1 MQAAAA
7 AAGAGAAPLLSL
19 PPPLY
24 SWLQPLDS
32 VSVGWLGG
40 VPVIDVST
48 ALHCI
53 ANLSLPQ
60 IHVSWTEAVL
70 PLPSLMRLWPLPLV

>member
-1 MQAAAA
+1 MAAAA
-7 AAGAGAAPLLSL
+7 TAAPLLSL
-19 PPPLY
+19 SPPLY
-24 SWLQPLDS
+24 SWLHPLDT
-32 VSVGWLGG
+32 VSVGWWG

-60 IHVSWTEAVL
+60 VHVS
-70 PLPSLMRLWPLPLV
+70 